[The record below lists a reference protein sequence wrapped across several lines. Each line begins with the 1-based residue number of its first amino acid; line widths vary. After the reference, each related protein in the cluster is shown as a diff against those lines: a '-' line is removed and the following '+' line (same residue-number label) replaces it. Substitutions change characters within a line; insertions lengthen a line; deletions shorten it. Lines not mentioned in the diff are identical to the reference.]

1 MENDERISRIQS
13 FGYNVTEASFLCAA
27 ALHGGFFLRRQYAAF
42 TGKVAGYADVALSEK
57 ALKFGHVKVTA
68 MRHNRMLYH
77 LCSIGRWARRTTA
90 TGVIVS
96 RKRLSVD

>member
-27 ALHGGFFLRRQYAAF
+27 ALHSGFFLRRQYAAY

-57 ALKFGHVKVTA
+57 ALKNCRNG
-68 MRHNRMLYH
+68 
-77 LCSIGRWARRTTA
+77 LCAHGIVHGR
-90 TGVIVS
+90 V
-96 RKRLSVD
+96 